1 MGNREI
7 QDFPIKKYSRF
18 HLKFIVYVAIKFW
31 VSLRMFELQ
40 AISFNLLSHVRL
52 RFNSF
57 HNLHFLSFML
67 RIAPF
72 SSIETF
78 LMFQILGT
86 HSKHIFS
93 TMTENDLFNL
103 HHFHPLDLR
112 FSLRYVKSMVRVL
125 ATIQVKLGESSLYTF
140 IIHSYI
146 CH

>member
-1 MGNREI
+1 MLLSNFE
-7 QDFPIKKYSRF
+7 F
-18 HLKFIVYVAIKFW
+18 HLECLNFKLYPLTLFLIFACVSTLSITFISYL
-31 VSLRMFELQ
+31 SCYEL
-40 AISFNLLSHVRL
+40 
-52 RFNSF
+52 
-57 HNLHFLSFML
+57 LHFHLLKLFLCFKFLELILS
-67 RIAPF
+67 I
-72 SSIETF
+72 SS
-78 LMFQILGT
+78 L
-86 HSKHIFS
+86 FS